1 MSARGLA
8 GSAPRA
14 LLTVVIG
21 NGAGGRRIGLEDG
34 ALLIVG
40 SRRLV
45 GGEVDE
51 DSTSEVASTSMIPP
65 ADFPDSPA
73 LSSCWFDDWR
83 SPDSSARALL
93 AITLSIKVKC
103 RVICRFS
110 S

>member
-45 GGEVDE
+45 GVNM
-51 DSTSEVASTSMIPP
+51 TR
-65 ADFPDSPA
+65 
-73 LSSCWFDDWR
+73 W
-83 SPDSSARALL
+83 
-93 AITLSIKVKC
+93 K
-103 RVICRFS
+103 RFGNEID
-110 S
+110 